1 MSARGPVPTSPLGL
15 LETQDH
21 EECFVDPPQLSGHV
35 IGELAESGAVHG
47 ADRLDQA
54 LGPRP

>member
-1 MSARGPVPTSPLGL
+1 